1 MLRIENLD
9 NSLFC
14 HKIYI
19 SIYATEE
26 SQAPIANKTTKE
38 QTRKPVVVNKQE
50 LLSSEK
56 RNACSLTCQPKQKV
70 KGNMSLKLL
79 LLLKLNKFSV
89 PKLRY

>member
-38 QTRKPVVVNKQE
+38 QTRKPVVLQTGPAIKREKECMQFDM
-50 LLSSEK
+50 SAKAKSEGEHESK
-56 RNACSLTCQPKQKV
+56 DIAVTE
-70 KGNMSLKLL
+70 G
-79 LLLKLNKFSV
+79 NKFSV
-89 PKLRY
+89 PK